1 MAKIVLGVG
10 SSHGPQLNIPP
21 DKWSVFLDKDQ
32 NDPRYNYKEVLKRAN
47 PEIRDQL
54 SDEVF
59 KKKYNACQEALS
71 KLRDTIAQ
79 ASPDCVV
86 IIGDD
91 QHEQFWEENMPMFSI
106 YYGDTVVQRARDRSR
121 GSSWLQARAAVGDEV
136 DRTVKCDSE
145 LARHLIREAVSQGF
159 DVSTSNKLKPEVGLG
174 HAFTFVTNNLLPK
187 NGIPIVPVMVNAF
200 FPPNQPLPRRC
211 YALGKV
217 IQRAIGNWSAQKK
230 VAIIASGGLSHFI
243 IDEEID
249 RMTIDGLLKQDQEKL
264 SSLPVDRLLVLGT
277 GEALNWIM
285 AAGALEHLHPE
296 LLDYVPCY
304 RTPAGTGCAM
314 GFMNWM

>member
-1 MAKIVLGVG
+1 MAKIVLGLG
-10 SSHGPQLNIPP
+10 SSHGPQLSIPP
-21 DKWSVFLDKDQ
+21 EKWSVFLDKDQ
-32 NDPRYNYKEVLKRAN
+32 NDPRYNYKEVLKSAN
-47 PEIRDQL
+47 PAIRDQL
-54 SDEVF
+54 GGEVF
-59 KKKYNACQEALS
+59 QKKYNACQEAIS
-71 KLRDTIAQ
+71 KLRETLAQ
-79 ASPDCVV
+79 ASPDCLV

-106 YYGDTVVQRARDRSR
+106 YYGDTVVQKARDRSR
-121 GSSWLQARAAVGDEV
+121 GSAWLQARAAVGDEV

-145 LARHLIREAVSQGF
+145 LARHLIQEAISQGF
-159 DVSTSNKLKPEVGLG
+159 DLSTSNKLKPEIGLG
-174 HAFTFVTNNLLPK
+174 HAFTFVTNNLMPTK
-187 NGIPIVPVMVNAF
+187 GIPIVPVMVNAF

-217 IQRAIGNWSAQKK
+217 IERAIGSWKADKR

-249 RMTIDGLLKQDQEKL
+249 RMTLDGLIKQGQEKL
-264 SSLPVDRLLVLGT
+264 CRLPVDRLLVLGT
-277 GEALNWIM
+277 GEALNWVM

-296 LLDYVPCY
+296 LFDYVPCY

-314 GFMNWM
+314 AFMNWM

>member
-1 MAKIVLGVG
+1 MAKIVLGLG
-10 SSHGPQLNIPP
+10 SSHGPQLSIPLE
-21 DKWSVFLDKDQ
+21 KWSVFLDKDQ
-32 NDPRYNYKEVLKRAN
+32 NDQRYNYKEVLKRAN
-47 PEIRDQL
+47 PEIRNEL
-54 SDEVF
+54 SDSVF
-59 KKKYNACQEALS
+59 KKKSNACQQALS
-71 KLRDTIAQ
+71 KLRETLAQ
-79 ASPDCVV
+79 ASPDCLV

-106 YYGDTVVQRARDRSR
+106 YYGDTVIQRARDRSR

-136 DRTVKCDSE
+136 NRTVQ
-145 LARHLIREAVSQGF
+145 A
-159 DVSTSNKLKPEVGLG
+159 
-174 HAFTFVTNNLLPK
+174 
-187 NGIPIVPVMVNAF
+187 IVPVMVNAF

-217 IQRAIGNWSAQKK
+217 IERAIGNWKANKR
-230 VAIIASGGLSHFI
+230 VAIIASGGLSYFI

-249 RMTIDGLLKQDQEKL
+249 RMTLDGLIKQNQEKL
-264 SSLPVDRLLVLGT
+264 CSLPVDRLLVLGM

-285 AAGALEHLHPE
+285 AAGSLEHLHPE

-314 GFMNWM
+314 GFVQWM